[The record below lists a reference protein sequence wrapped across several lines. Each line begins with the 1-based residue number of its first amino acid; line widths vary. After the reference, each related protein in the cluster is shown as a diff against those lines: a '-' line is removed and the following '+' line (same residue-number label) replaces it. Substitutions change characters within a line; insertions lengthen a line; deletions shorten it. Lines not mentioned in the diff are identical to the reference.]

1 MPEPTGSDLHID
13 ALLSELSIG
22 YMNEPDAYAADKV
35 FPIVKTDKQSD
46 KYAIYDKEDWFRDE
60 AKVRAPLGISQGGG
74 WAMATPGTFFCDEY
88 AYHSDIADED
98 IDNAD
103 EVFNMEDDATAFCV
117 EKLKLSRER
126 RFATKY
132 FGTGIWTTEWQGQ
145 TAAPSTDEFLTWDT
159 ASSTPISD
167 IEDAKTT
174 VKILTG
180 LMPNT
185 LLLSERVF
193 QTLSNHADVIDRYKY
208 TQAGI
213 MTEELLAKVFK
224 VGKIVV
230 AKAVY
235 ASGVEEDETMAYA
248 LGQYDALLVYAA
260 PRPTRRHPSGGYTF
274 RWRRPIERGV
284 SGDRLEST
292 IRKFYMQK
300 ERGTR
305 IEGSVYEDIKLVAAD
320 CGVFFDDAIAVGRT
334 IT

>member
-13 ALLSELSIG
+13 ALLSNLSIG
-22 YMNEPDAYAADKV
+22 YMNEPDAYVADKV
-35 FPIVKTDKQSD
+35 FPVVRTDKQSD

-60 AKVRAPLGISQGGG
+60 AKLRAPLSESQGGG
-74 WAMATPGTFFCDEY
+74 WAMATPGTFFADEF

-98 IDNAD
+98 VDNAD
-103 EVFNMEDDATAFCV
+103 EVFNLEDDATAFCV
-117 EKLKLSRER
+117 EKLKIGRER
-126 RFATKY
+126 RFATSY

-145 TAAPSTDEFLTWDT
+145 TASPSTDEFLCWDE
-159 ASSTPISD
+159 ANSTPID
-167 IEDAKTT
+167 DVEDAKTT

-185 LLLSERVF
+185 LLLAERVF
-193 QTLSNHADVIDRYKY
+193 QNLSNHSTIIDRYKY

-213 MTEELLAKVFK
+213 MTEDLLARVFK
-224 VGKIVV
+224 VDRVLV

-235 ASGVEEDETMAYA
+235 ASGVEEDETMEYA
-248 LGQYDALLVYAA
+248 LSQYDALLVYSA
-260 PRPTRRHPSGGYTF
+260 PRPTKRHPSGGYVF

-284 SGDRLEST
+284 SGDRLETT
-292 IRKFYMQK
+292 IRKFRLEK